1 MTVAGGGV
9 VGGTVM
15 GVSVPG
21 GTGIRDSVLGVGG
34 SWHDGSM
41 RSGKTSGSLIGREGD
56 LDALVNALHE
66 SASGDTRTVVI
77 GGEAGIGKSRL
88 IDEFARSVPAATVV
102 VKGQCV
108 DLDRDAPPYAPVTG
122 ALRALS
128 ATIGAEALL
137 DAAGPSRGALLLLLP
152 ELGAQVAAT
161 ADRVGETTGR
171 GGAEFLYDGVAVAL
185 ENVSREHHLVI
196 VIEDLHWA
204 DQATL
209 SLVRFLVRV
218 VEHGRILFVL
228 SYRSDDLTRGHP
240 LRSWLPELDRT
251 PRVSR
256 RDLSRLTKRQVRQ
269 LVGEILGS
277 APLAHDV
284 DVVFERT
291 DGVPFLVEELVD
303 FDGYENT
310 DCFPD
315 TLREILLA
323 RYDTLSEPTQ
333 KILRLMAAGGSR
345 VDHTLLLAV
354 YEGDADDIDRA
365 AREAV
370 LGNVIVIDDTSYAF
384 RHALVRDAIHE
395 ELLPG
400 ERVRYHSQ
408 YARALEAGLS
418 TECIP
423 ATEISYHW
431 MAAHDMKC
439 AFGASLTA
447 MAQAHKAFAYDT
459 ASRMGERALELWDQ
473 VPDAEAV
480 AGRSRVALLA
490 DTAHD
495 LRNAGES
502 DRAIALVD
510 EALADSPADDVER
523 ISRLLQDK
531 ASYLANVGRTGS
543 VELLRRALAV
553 LQGEPPSV
561 LRATVLGELSARLM
575 LDARFD
581 EAVQIADE
589 AFDEAREVGSRARMS
604 VSANIRGMSLVAR
617 GEIDRGLA
625 DLERAGELAVGDDSA
640 RLRYFVNM
648 SEAMNVLG
656 RFDDAIR
663 ISLEGFE
670 GARRRGVERTSG
682 AMLISNT
689 IEPLFA
695 KGELK
700 RADELLERALELD
713 PPIGFSAR
721 LQRLKLWSTLWGG
734 DIGAAEALLRGWRAP
749 LSLQLQID
757 AQSRLGLA
765 RVAGEIALA
774 VGNLPWAWLEVRGV
788 LSADDR
794 RFAAY
799 DLPLLAVAARTL
811 ASSIS
816 SGTSIATEDGETD
829 PARIEARLRAVLDR
843 SASWPTAAA
852 YLAVFDAELGGAGHT
867 GTDAGLWRA
876 AVKASRSPLAQS
888 HLLPYSALRL
898 AEVLAS
904 DGDRSAALEQAE
916 EARRRATEIGAGL
929 IVARVAELERRAGV
943 PAASGSASAVTPV
956 PVHDNRRLLTER
968 ERQVLDLVEQ
978 GQSNRQVAQQLFI
991 SAKTASVHVSSILRK
1006 LGATSRTEA
1015 VFLAHQGAAAE
1026 LTPAAR

>member
-1 MTVAGGGV
+1 MTVAG
-9 VGGTVM
+9 T
-15 GVSVPG
+15 
-21 GTGIRDSVLGVGG
+21 IVGG
-34 SWHDGSM
+34 SWHDGIM
-41 RSGKTSGSLIGREGD
+41 RSAKASGSLIGREGD
-56 LDALVNALHE
+56 LGALVSALQE
-66 SASGDTRTVVI
+66 SASGATRTMVI

-88 IDEFARSVPAATVV
+88 IDEFCASVPGTTVV

-108 DLDRDAPPYAPVTG
+108 DLDRDAPPYAPMTG

-128 ATIGAEALL
+128 AAIGADALL

-152 ELGAQVAAT
+152 ELGAGAAET
-161 ADRVGETTGR
+161 GGRVGETTGR
-171 GGAEFLYDGVAVAL
+171 GGAAVLYDGVAVAL
-185 ENVSREHHLVI
+185 ENVSREHTLVI
-196 VIEDLHWA
+196 VIEDLQWA

-209 SLVRFLVRV
+209 GLLRFLVRV
-218 VEHGRILFVL
+218 VEHGRVLFVL

-256 RDLSRLTKRQVRQ
+256 RDLSRLTKPQVRR
-269 LVGEILGS
+269 LVGEILGT
-277 APLAHDV
+277 APVAHDV

-303 FDGYENT
+303 FDGYVNA

-354 YEGDADDIDRA
+354 HDGDADDIDRA

-439 AFGASLTA
+439 AFGASITA
-447 MAQAHKAFAYDT
+447 MAQARTAFAYDT

-473 VPDAEAV
+473 VPDAAAV
-480 AGRSRVALLA
+480 AGRSRVALLTE
-490 DTAHD
+490 TAHD

-502 DRAIALVD
+502 DRAISLVD
-510 EALADSPADDVER
+510 EALADSPPDDVER
-523 ISRLLQDK
+523 IARLLRDK

-543 VELLRRALAV
+543 VALLRRALAV

-561 LRATVLGELSARLM
+561 LRATVLGELAARLM

-581 EAVQIADE
+581 ESVEIANE
-589 AFDEAREVGSRARMS
+589 AFDESREVGSRARMS
-604 VSANIRGMSLVAR
+604 VSANIRGMSLVAC
-617 GEIDRGLA
+617 GEVDRGLA

-648 SEAMNVLG
+648 SDAMNALG

-682 AMLISNT
+682 ALLLSNS

-695 KGELK
+695 RGDLK

-713 PPIGFSAR
+713 PPIGFSAH

-734 DIGAAEALLRGWRAP
+734 DVGTAETLLRGWRAP

-774 VGNLPWAWLEVRGV
+774 GGNPIAAWLEVRGV
-788 LSADDR
+788 LAADHR
-794 RFAAY
+794 RVAAY
-799 DLPLLAVAARTL
+799 DLPLLAVAARAL
-811 ASSIS
+811 AGTTS
-816 SGTSIATEDGETD
+816 SGRALATEDGETD
-829 PARIEARLRAVLDR
+829 PARIEARLRAVLAR
-843 SASWPTAAA
+843 CAEWPTAAA
-852 YLAVFDAELGGAGHT
+852 WVAVFNAELGGAGHA

-876 AVKASRSPLAQS
+876 AVQESRSPLAQA
-888 HLLPYSALRL
+888 HLLPYSSLRL

-904 DGDRSAALEQAE
+904 DGDRPAALVQAQ
-916 EARRRATEIGAGL
+916 EARKRATEIGAGL
-929 IVARVAELERRAGV
+929 IVTRVAELERRAGLAK
-943 PAASGSASAVTPV
+943 PGAASALTPG
-956 PVHDNRRLLTER
+956 PVRDNRRLLTER

-1015 VFLAHQGAAAE
+1015 VFLAHQGETAD
-1026 LTPAAR
+1026 LTPASR